1 MVAIS
6 FCPGA
11 RIWRAVRGVVWLGI
25 LASLVGC
32 GTASGRASYV
42 GPSMPRS
49 QGSDQQLPALG
60 PSEKPVGRELA
71 GPVLERGAFVR
82 AVLRNNPSMESARQG
97 VRAALARVRQAGA
110 FEDPMLELGLAP
122 LSVAR
127 SNVPLGYEL
136 ELSQRLPWFGKR
148 ALETQLAS
156 AEAEAVKADY
166 QSLRRELG
174 MTAVILYDQYY
185 VAARSLDINAEHV
198 LLMRAM
204 QAGATAQF
212 ESGRASAQDPL
223 QAEAEL
229 AHMEHDAVK
238 LLSEREITVAQMN
251 ELLHR
256 APELALP
263 PPPKELP
270 AATPVDTSSARPLQ
284 AQAVS
289 ASLEIQAAKQRVLA
303 EQARADRAG
312 RDAYPDFTLSAS
324 YNSMW
329 DMPEHRFMLGLGF
342 NLPIQAGRR
351 GGAADEARA
360 ARAQLESEI
369 SRLTDVA
376 QSRVFVT
383 LKQLEESAHVLRLFE
398 TRLLPVARQQ
408 IEAARAG
415 FTTSR
420 SPFVAVVEA
429 ARNLRKTELDQQLAL
444 AEYHRRRAELDR
456 ALGRIPGL
464 EWQAGDR

>member
-1 MVAIS
+1 MAAIS
-6 FCPGA
+6 LRLGA
-11 RIWRAVRGVVWLGI
+11 PIWRGRGGVVWLVI
-25 LASLVGC
+25 LASLAGC
-32 GTASGRASYV
+32 AAASGRASYV
-42 GPSMPRS
+42 GPSSPT
-49 QGSDQQLPALG
+49 SDAG
-60 PSEKPVGRELA
+60 GEEPSASAAPEKGASRELA
-71 GPVLERGAFVR
+71 GPVLERATFVR
-82 AVLRNNPSMESARQG
+82 AVLRSNPSIESARQG
-97 VRAALARVRQAGA
+97 FAAALARVRQAGV

-136 ELSQRLPWFGKR
+136 QLSQRLPWFGKR
-148 ALETQLAS
+148 ALETEVAS
-156 AEAEAVKADY
+156 AEAEATKADY

-185 VAARSLDINAEHV
+185 VTARSLDINAQHV
-198 LLMRAM
+198 QLMRAM

-212 ESGRASAQDPL
+212 EAGRASAQDPL

-263 PPPKELP
+263 PPPQELP
-270 AATPVDTSSARPLQ
+270 AAAPVDTTSAKRLE
-284 AQAVS
+284 AQALS
-289 ASLEIQAAKQRVLA
+289 ASSELQAAKQHVVA
-303 EQARADRAG
+303 EQARAERAS
-312 RDAYPDFTLSAS
+312 RDAYPDFTVSAS

-342 NLPIQAGRR
+342 NLPLQSARR

-360 ARAQLESEI
+360 ARAQFESEI
-369 SRLTDVA
+369 SRLTDA
-376 QSRVFVT
+376 ARTRVFVT
-383 LKQLEESAHVLRLFE
+383 LKQLEESAHVVRLFE
-398 TRLLPVARQQ
+398 TRLLPVAREQVD
-408 IEAARAG
+408 AARAG

-420 SPFVAVVEA
+420 NPFVAVVDA
-429 ARNLRKTELDQQLAL
+429 GRNLRAAELDQQLAL

-464 EWQAGDR
+464 DWQKGDR